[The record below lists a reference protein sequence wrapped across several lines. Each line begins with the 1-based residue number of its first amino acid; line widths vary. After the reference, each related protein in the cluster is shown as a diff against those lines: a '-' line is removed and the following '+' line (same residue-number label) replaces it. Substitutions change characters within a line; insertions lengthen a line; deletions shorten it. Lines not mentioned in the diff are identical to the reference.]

1 MLTVRLRTV
10 RLRRYSLPEALLHSK
25 HIGMLHR
32 ITNDVVPGHACGS
45 YASRHRY
52 LLTKTIIWLLT
63 LGLSCKVH
71 AQQTSTT
78 DDNASSEAKPAAAV
92 LCLPDGKG
100 YLRARLSG
108 VVKAELDW
116 GNEGMECTGAV
127 RPDGG
132 IRVRFSRN
140 DPSDDGGRLVLLFGI
155 AGLREGKAAKALPVN
170 VTVIREGKGEF
181 YSTQGDNK
189 CTLDEVKQ
197 EPLAGIP
204 RRSRSYR
211 ITARGFCTNP
221 ARAVRGDGVILLSR
235 FDYVGRVDF
244 DSEDSDESHPENKQE
259 GPMTAQR
266 TLAARLTG
274 TSSAL

>member
-1 MLTVRLRTV
+1 M
-10 RLRRYSLPEALLHSK
+10 PQ
-25 HIGMLHR
+25 R
-32 ITNDVVPGHACGS
+32 ITSDIVPGHGYGS
-45 YASRHRY
+45 SASRPRY
-52 LLTKTIIWLLT
+52 LFASTVIGLLT

-71 AQQTSTT
+71 AERTSTT
-78 DDNASSEAKPAAAV
+78 DDNASSEAAPAPPA
-92 LCLPDGKG
+92 LCLPDGRG
-100 YLRARLSG
+100 YLRARISG

-116 GNEGMECTGAV
+116 GNEGTECTGAV

-140 DPSDDGGRLVLLFGI
+140 DPAEGGRLVLLFGI

-197 EPLAGIP
+197 EPIVGIP
-204 RRSRSYR
+204 HRSRSYR

-244 DSEDSDESHPENKQE
+244 DSEDKDDDAHPDEKDGE
-259 GPMTAQR
+259 PMTAQR
-266 TLAARLTG
+266 
-274 TSSAL
+274 

>member
-1 MLTVRLRTV
+1 MTV
-10 RLRRYSLPEALLHSK
+10 RLRRHSLPEALIDGK
-25 HIGMLHR
+25 HTGMLQR
-32 ITNDVVPGHACGS
+32 ITNDIVPGHGYGS
-45 YASRHRY
+45 PASRRRY
-52 LLTKTIIWLLT
+52 LFAKTVIGLLT

-71 AQQTSTT
+71 AQQTSVA
-78 DDNASSEAKPAAAV
+78 DDNVSSEIEPAAPT
-92 LCLPDGKG
+92 LCLPDGRG

-116 GNEGMECTGAV
+116 GNEGTECTGAV

-140 DPSDDGGRLVLLFGI
+140 DSADGGRLVLLFGI

-189 CTLDEVKQ
+189 CTLDDVKQ
-197 EPLAGIP
+197 EPLVGIP
-204 RRSRSYR
+204 HRSRSYR
-211 ITARGFCTNP
+211 ITARGFCINP

-244 DSEDSDESHPENKQE
+244 DSEDSDAADPENDE
-259 GPMTAQR
+259 EDGPVTAQR
-266 TLAARLTG
+266 IFGAPSAAM
-274 TSSAL
+274 SSGL

>member
-1 MLTVRLRTV
+1 MLTVKLRTV
-10 RLRRYSLPEALLHSK
+10 RLRRYSLPEAPFDGK
-25 HIGMLHR
+25 HIGMLQR
-32 ITNDVVPGHACGS
+32 FTNDIVPGHSCGS
-45 YASRHRY
+45 HASRRRY
-52 LLTKTIIWLLT
+52 LFAKTVIWALT

-71 AQQTSTT
+71 AQQPAAPP
-78 DDNASSEAKPAAAV
+78 DNASNGAKPAPPA

-116 GNEGMECTGAV
+116 GNDGMECTGAV

-140 DPSDDGGRLVLLFGI
+140 DPTAEGGRLVLLFGI

-197 EPLAGIP
+197 EPLVGIP
-204 RRSRSYR
+204 HRSRSYR
-211 ITARGFCTNP
+211 IVARGFCTNP

-244 DSEDSDESHPENKQE
+244 DSADDEPDPDNKDG
-259 GPMTAQR
+259 GPMTAQ
-266 TLAARLTG
+266 LAAPSTAA
-274 TSSAL
+274 SSGL

>member
-1 MLTVRLRTV
+1 MLAVRLRTV
-10 RLRRYSLPEALLHSK
+10 RLRRYSLPEAPFHSK
-25 HIGMLHR
+25 HIGMLQR
-32 ITNDVVPGHACGS
+32 ISNDVVPGHSYGS

-52 LLTKTIIWLLT
+52 PFAKTIIWLLT

-71 AQQTSTT
+71 AQQTSRA
-78 DDNASSEAKPAAAV
+78 DDNVSSDPKPAAPA
-92 LCLPDGKG
+92 LCLPDGRG

-116 GNEGMECTGAV
+116 GNEGTECTGGV

-132 IRVRFSRN
+132 MRVRFSRN
-140 DPSDDGGRLVLLFGI
+140 DPAEGGQLVLLFGI
-155 AGLREGKAAKALPVN
+155 AGLREGQAAKALPVN
-170 VTVIREGKGEF
+170 VTIIREGKGEF

-197 EPLAGIP
+197 EAIVGIP

-211 ITARGFCTNP
+211 ITARGFCTGP
-221 ARAVRGDGVILLSR
+221 ARAVNGTGAVMLSR

-244 DSEDSDESHPENKQE
+244 EPEDESADMDKVMAVKRP
-259 GPMTAQR
+259 
-266 TLAARLTG
+266 
-274 TSSAL
+274 

>member
-1 MLTVRLRTV
+1 MLQ
-10 RLRRYSLPEALLHSK
+10 
-25 HIGMLHR
+25 R
-32 ITNDVVPGHACGS
+32 ISNDVVPGHRYGS
-45 YASRHRY
+45 SASRHRY
-52 LLTKTIIWLLT
+52 LFAKTIIWLLT

-71 AQQTSTT
+71 AQQSSTA
-78 DDNASSEAKPAAAV
+78 DDNVGSETRPVTPA
-92 LCLPDGKG
+92 LCLPEGGG

-116 GNEGMECTGAV
+116 GNEGTECTGGV

-140 DPSDDGGRLVLLFGI
+140 DPAEGGRLVLLFGI
-155 AGLREGKAAKALPVN
+155 AGLREGQAAKTLPVN
-170 VTVIREGKGEF
+170 VTIIREGKGEF

-197 EPLAGIP
+197 EPIVGIP
-204 RRSRSYR
+204 HRSRSYR

-221 ARAVRGDGVILLSR
+221 ARAVRGDGVILPSR

-244 DSEDSDESHPENKQE
+244 DSEDTDEDG

-266 TLAARLTG
+266 MSPRL
-274 TSSAL
+274 

>member
-1 MLTVRLRTV
+1 M
-10 RLRRYSLPEALLHSK
+10 PQ
-25 HIGMLHR
+25 R
-32 ITNDVVPGHACGS
+32 ITSDIVPGHGFGS
-45 YASRHRY
+45 SASRPRD
-52 LLTKTIIWLLT
+52 LFAKTVIGLLT

-71 AQQTSTT
+71 AERTTTT
-78 DDNASSEAKPAAAV
+78 DDNASSDSKPAPPA
-92 LCLPDGKG
+92 LCLPDGRG

-140 DPSDDGGRLVLLFGI
+140 DPAEGGRLVLLFGI

-189 CTLDEVKQ
+189 CTLDDVKQ
-197 EPLAGIP
+197 EPIVGIP
-204 RRSRSYR
+204 HRSRSYR

-244 DSEDSDESHPENKQE
+244 DSEDKDEADPQGKPDENE
-259 GPMTAQR
+259 AGGPMTAQR
-266 TLAARLTG
+266 T
-274 TSSAL
+274 SSGP

>member
-1 MLTVRLRTV
+1 MLAVGLATV
-10 RLRRYSLPEALLHSK
+10 RLRRHSLPEAPLHSK

-32 ITNDVVPGHACGS
+32 ISNDVVPGHSCGS
-45 YASRHRY
+45 YASRPRY
-52 LLTKTIIWLLT
+52 LFAKTVIGLLT

-71 AQQTSTT
+71 AQQTSAPV
-78 DDNASSEAKPAAAV
+78 DNANSEARPESPA
-92 LCLPDGKG
+92 LCLPDGRG

-132 IRVRFSRN
+132 IRVRFSRE
-140 DPSDDGGRLVLLFGI
+140 DPAGDGRLVLLFGI
-155 AGLREGKAAKALPVN
+155 AGLREGKAAKTLPVN
-170 VTVIREGKGEF
+170 VTLIREGKGEF

-197 EPLAGIP
+197 EPLVGIP

-221 ARAVRGDGVILLSR
+221 ARAVRGEGVILLSR

-244 DSEDSDESHPENKQE
+244 DNEETDEANPGDQEDR
-259 GPMTAQR
+259 PMTAQYMSPG
-266 TLAARLTG
+266 L
-274 TSSAL
+274 

>member
-1 MLTVRLRTV
+1 M
-10 RLRRYSLPEALLHSK
+10 
-25 HIGMLHR
+25 
-32 ITNDVVPGHACGS
+32 
-45 YASRHRY
+45 
-52 LLTKTIIWLLT
+52 WLLT

-71 AQQTSTT
+71 AQQTSMSP
-78 DDNASSEAKPAAAV
+78 DNVGTQPGAVQPAV
-92 LCLPDGKG
+92 CLPDGRG

-116 GNEGMECTGAV
+116 GNENMECTGAV

-140 DPSDDGGRLVLLFGI
+140 DEVDGGPLVLLFGI

-197 EPLAGIP
+197 EPLVGIP
-204 RRSRSYR
+204 HRSRSYR

-244 DSEDSDESHPENKQE
+244 DSEDSDDSDPVNKDG

-266 TLAARLTG
+266 GLATPGLH
-274 TSSAL
+274 

>member
-1 MLTVRLRTV
+1 MLQR
-10 RLRRYSLPEALLHSK
+10 S
-25 HIGMLHR
+25 
-32 ITNDVVPGHACGS
+32 TNDIVLGHGYGS
-45 YASRHRY
+45 SATGRRR
-52 LLTKTIIWLLT
+52 LFAKTVIWLLT

-71 AQQTSTT
+71 AHPQAAT
-78 DDNASSEAKPAAAV
+78 DDNAGSETRPATAE
-92 LCLPDGKG
+92 LCLPDGRG

-116 GNEGMECTGAV
+116 GNDGMECTGAV

-140 DPSDDGGRLVLLFGI
+140 DTAEGGRLVLLFGI
-155 AGLREGKAAKALPVN
+155 AGLREGKTAKALPVN
-170 VTVIREGKGEF
+170 VTLIREGKGEF

-197 EPLAGIP
+197 EPLVGIP
-204 RRSRSYR
+204 HRSRSYR

-244 DSEDSDESHPENKQE
+244 DSEDSDETDSDDKER

-266 TLAARLTG
+266 P
-274 TSSAL
+274 

>member
-1 MLTVRLRTV
+1 VHDVQQPVVHAERAV
-10 RLRRYSLPEALLHSK
+10 EPH
-25 HIGMLHR
+25 
-32 ITNDVVPGHACGS
+32 DVVEAGHLHAGVDPGA
-45 YASRHRY
+45 
-52 LLTKTIIWLLT
+52 
-63 LGLSCKVH
+63 
-71 AQQTSTT
+71 
-78 DDNASSEAKPAAAV
+78 
-92 LCLPDGKG
+92 
-100 YLRARLSG
+100 
-108 VVKAELDW
+108 
-116 GNEGMECTGAV
+116 AV

-140 DPSDDGGRLVLLFGI
+140 DPADGGRLVLLFGI

-197 EPLAGIP
+197 EPIVGIP
-204 RRSRSYR
+204 HRSRSYR

-244 DSEDSDESHPENKQE
+244 DNEDTDEPGETGPANKDG

-266 TLAARLTG
+266 TLAAPRSGL
-274 TSSAL
+274 

>member
-1 MLTVRLRTV
+1 MLQ
-10 RLRRYSLPEALLHSK
+10 
-25 HIGMLHR
+25 R
-32 ITNDVVPGHACGS
+32 ITNDIVSRHGYGS
-45 YASRHRY
+45 SASRRRY
-52 LLTKTIIWLLT
+52 LFAKTVIGLLT

-71 AQQTSTT
+71 AQQSSTPN
-78 DDNASSEAKPAAAV
+78 DNVSSAASPEPSA
-92 LCLPDGKG
+92 LCLPDGRG

-140 DPSDDGGRLVLLFGI
+140 DPAGDGRLVLLFGI

-197 EPLAGIP
+197 EPLVGIP
-204 RRSRSYR
+204 HRSRSYR

-221 ARAVRGDGVILLSR
+221 ARAVRGEGVILLSR

-244 DSEDSDESHPENKQE
+244 DSEDDEPAADDQDD
-259 GPMTAQR
+259 GPMTAQHMSPG
-266 TLAARLTG
+266 L
-274 TSSAL
+274 